1 MSKQSASSAQER
13 ILIIKLSALGDFV
26 QALGPFQAIRKHHP
40 DAHITLVTTKPY
52 KELAEKSGWFDR
64 VVPDGKAQL
73 REIKRIW
80 RLRKFLINGRFDM
93 VYDLQTS
100 DRSSLYYHLMWPHKP
115 QWSGIAKGCSHPHAN
130 PRRDFMHTIERQRE
144 QLEMA
149 EITDVPPPDLAW
161 MDADISHLQLDD
173 TFALLIPGGAP
184 HRPDKR
190 WPGDHY
196 GTIAKRLTA
205 AGIQP
210 VILGTASE
218 ADEAAEILATCPE
231 AKSLIGKT
239 SLFEIAVLARRAAL
253 ALGNDTGPM
262 HMAAAAGCPSLALY
276 SKASDPALCGQR
288 GPNVVIERT
297 DTLDQ
302 LPPDRVWSLL
312 TAFLEKEAS
321 AS

>member
-1 MSKQSASSAQER
+1 MAGRQER
-13 ILIIKLSALGDFV
+13 ILVIKLSALGDFV
-26 QALGPFQAIRKHHP
+26 QAFGPFQAIRNHHEG
-40 DAHITLVTTKPY
+40 AHITLVTTKPY

-80 RLRKFLINGRFDM
+80 RLRKFLVNGQFDM

-100 DRSSLYYHLMWPHKP
+100 DRSSLYYHLTWPSQP
-115 QWSGIAKGCSHPHAN
+115 NWSGIARGCSHPHAN

-149 EITDVPPPDLAW
+149 GISEIPPPDLSW
-161 MDADISHLQLDD
+161 LDADISSLGLADD
-173 TFALLIPGGAP
+173 FALLIPGGAP

-190 WPGDHY
+190 WPGPHY
-196 GTIAKRLTA
+196 GTIAKQLHE

-210 VILGTASE
+210 VVLGTVSEARE
-218 ADEAAEILATCPE
+218 ADEILGKCPE
-231 AKSLIGKT
+231 VVSLIGKT
-239 SLFEIAVLARRAAL
+239 SLFEIAVLARKARL

-262 HMAAAAGCPSLALY
+262 HMAAAAGAPSIALY

-288 GPNVVIERT
+288 GPRVLIERT
-297 DTLDQ
+297 DDLAR
-302 LPPDRVWSLL
+302 LSPDRVWKLISD
-312 TAFLEKEAS
+312 FI
-321 AS
+321 